1 MRYLRVL
8 KRSFIHIILAF
19 FALIIGYPFLWMV
32 SMSLKSER
40 EFYANPWGL
49 PAKLALQNY
58 VEAWRLGQIGV
69 YFVNSVLVTLF
80 TVLIISLLAS
90 MAAYAFA
97 RLKFPGSTFLFY
109 SFLASL
115 IVPPQ
120 VTIVPLYMVFRDLHL
135 LNTRLGLIL
144 AYSAGGLAFSI
155 FLLRAFFLSLPKA
168 IEDAASVDGC
178 SRFGAFFRIILP
190 ISKPALATVV
200 IFQGMGAWNEFFIAL
215 LLIRDAALR
224 TIPLGLYIFFS
235 QRVIEWSYVF
245 AFLTIA
251 TIPVIVVYIILQR
264 QFISGLMAG
273 SLKG

>member
-8 KRSFIHIILAF
+8 KRPFIHIILAF

-32 SMSLKSER
+32 FMSFKSEG
-40 EFYANPWGL
+40 EFYTNPWGP

-80 TVLIISLLAS
+80 TVLIIFLLAS

-120 VTIVPLYMVFRDLHL
+120 VTVVPLYIIVRDLHL

-155 FLLRAFFLSLPKA
+155 FLLRAFFLSLPKE
-168 IEDAASVDGC
+168 IEDAAFVDGC

-224 TIPLGLYIFFS
+224 TIPLGLYVFFS
-235 QRVIEWSYVF
+235 QRVVEWTYVF
-245 AFLTIA
+245 AFLSIA
-251 TIPVIVVYIILQR
+251 TIPVIVLYIILQR

>member
-32 SMSLKSER
+32 SMSFKSER

-97 RLKFPGSTFLFY
+97 RLKFPGRTFLFY

-155 FLLRAFFLSLPKA
+155 FLLRAFFLSLPKE
-168 IEDAASVDGC
+168 IEDAAFVDGC

-224 TIPLGLYIFFS
+224 PIPLGLYIFFS